1 MQKITVCLLLLML
14 ASCTRQMRG
23 PVIPKVL
30 GTPLYGQAQYTSD
43 LQIYRASTSDAA
55 TELRNRIVHGI
66 MADVEYNY
74 RVYESTLFID
84 RAKFNVGSDL
94 LELGLATAGTLSSV
108 NYTKTILSTLLS
120 AGAGARISADKNFFR
135 EKAIESVINSMQ
147 SRRNRVEQLIL
158 AQLAKPVFDYP
169 LELAIKD
176 VREYFFAGTLEGGLT
191 EMSQQSAAAAQTNQM
206 LRDQTKSALVQFI
219 ATPNPQKR
227 P

>member
-1 MQKITVCLLLLML
+1 MKNLVLCLLLLTI
-14 ASCTRQMRG
+14 ASCSRQIRG
-23 PVIPKVL
+23 PVVPKIL
-30 GTPLYGQAQYTSD
+30 GAPLYNLAQYNYD
-43 LQIYRASTSDAA
+43 LQIYRALNSDAPKA
-55 TELRNRIVHGI
+55 AELRNRIVHGI

-74 RVYESTLFID
+74 RVYEGTLFID

-147 SRRNRVEQLIL
+147 SRRNRVEHMIL
-158 AQLAKPVFDYP
+158 SQLAKPVFDYP
-169 LELAIKD
+169 LEMAIKD

-191 EMSQQSAAAAQTNQM
+191 EMSQQSAASAQTNQM
-206 LRDQTKSALVQFI
+206 LRDQTKSA
-219 ATPNPQKR
+219 R
-227 P
+227 

>member
-1 MQKITVCLLLLML
+1 MQKLLLSLLLLLL
-14 ASCTRQMRG
+14 ASCSRQIRG
-23 PVIPKVL
+23 PAIPRTL
-30 GTPLYGQAQYTSD
+30 QTPLYSPAQYAFD
-43 LQIYRASTSDAA
+43 LQNYRNHRLDPAKGI
-55 TELRNRIVHGI
+55 ELRNRIVHGI

-74 RVYESTLFID
+74 RVYEGILFID

-158 AQLAKPVFDYP
+158 SQLAKSVFDYP
-169 LELAIKD
+169 LEMAIKD

-191 EMSQQSAAAAQTNQM
+191 EMSRQSAASAQTNQL
-206 LRDQTKSALVQFI
+206 LRDQTKSAH
-219 ATPNPQKR
+219 
-227 P
+227 

>member
-1 MQKITVCLLLLML
+1 MQKLLLCLLLLVP
-14 ASCTRQMRG
+14 ASCSRQLRG
-23 PVIPKVL
+23 PVIPHVL
-30 GTPLYGQAQYTSD
+30 GTPLYSPAQYARD
-43 LQIYRASTSDAA
+43 LQVYRASTSDVAKA

-84 RAKFNVGSDL
+84 RAKFNVGGDL
-94 LELGLATAGTLSSV
+94 IELGLATAGTLSSV
-108 NYTKTILSTLLS
+108 NFTKTILSTLLS

-158 AQLAKPVFDYP
+158 SQLAKSVFDYP
-169 LELAIKD
+169 LEMAIKD

-191 EMSQQSAAAAQTNQM
+191 EMSRQSAASAQTNQL
-206 LRDQTKSALVQFI
+206 LRDQTKSAH
-219 ATPNPQKR
+219 
-227 P
+227 